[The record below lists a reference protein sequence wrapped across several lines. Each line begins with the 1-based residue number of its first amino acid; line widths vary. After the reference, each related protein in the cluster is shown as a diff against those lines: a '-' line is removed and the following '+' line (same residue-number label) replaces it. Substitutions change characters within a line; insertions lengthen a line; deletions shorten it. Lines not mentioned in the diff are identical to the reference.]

1 MFCPVTSRVKGY
13 PFEMAVPAGL
23 PVSGVVLC
31 EQGGYDKEFMGAG
44 DQTGR
49 WLGMSSPHSGSDC
62 SGFYRE
68 RATYQSRGRRCRNP
82 KRRAGEATVLLA
94 FFTILSF
101 ALSVSVSA
109 EGYPEVVA
117 SFGTTRTLSGAHHAK
132 TLNPDGTSINFWAS
146 DFEGQPAVG
155 VSLSNPHIAAADAYG
170 NVYIADKAGQ
180 AILKISA
187 DGTIHTFAGTHVV
200 GFNGDGPARA
210 TTLQISNPNGLY
222 VLPNGVVFF
231 LDPGNH
237 RIRRVDLDGQMTTV
251 VNDPDPNWAPSG
263 RALWVSR
270 DERIIYYT
278 HEYPPVPPSLVA
290 MGAVVKKWT
299 RQGGIE
305 TVCNQAVGFG
315 NPGNIDVN
323 PIDGKLYVTD
333 RGEEDTTKMN
343 QGLFRIDGMNQR
355 TRMTGDASKP
365 GFSEGKSAIKSFIEE
380 PRGIAFRADGSYFI
394 CGHRDGS
401 VWFVDVAGGLH
412 QYVNGAGK
420 KDSYLLA
427 DGQHPPL
434 IDKNYISQPRSVTL
448 APDGDLLIVSND
460 SGYVFRVE
468 NVAPADVSDLRL
480 RVVGTAVELNW
491 KGVLGRGYRI
501 ERTLDLR
508 PGTWSPV
515 TAVGG
520 SFGTTTYQDSLFLSD
535 SPRFYRILPAL

>member
-1 MFCPVTSRVKGY
+1 MFCR
-13 PFEMAVPAGL
+13 
-23 PVSGVVLC
+23 
-31 EQGGYDKEFMGAG
+31 D
-44 DQTGR
+44 
-49 WLGMSSPHSGSDC
+49 
-62 SGFYRE
+62 
-68 RATYQSRGRRCRNP
+68 RAAYQSPDGRRLDHN
-82 KRRAGEATVLLA
+82 RRAVVATVLGA
-94 FFTILSF
+94 FFSVLSF
-101 ALSVSVSA
+101 TLSVSVSA
-109 EGYPEVVA
+109 EGYPEVVS

-132 TLNPDGTSINFWAS
+132 TLNPDGTSINFWTS
-146 DFEGQPAVG
+146 DFEGQVAAG
-155 VSLSNPHIAAADAYG
+155 VSLSNPHFAAADAYG

-187 DGTIHTFAGTHVV
+187 DGNIHTFAGTHVA
-200 GFNGDGPARA
+200 GFNGDGPAQA

-222 VLPNGVVFF
+222 VLPSGVVFL

-237 RIRRVDLDGQMTTV
+237 RIRRVDLGGQMTTV

-263 RALWVSR
+263 CALWVSR

-278 HEYPPVPPSLVA
+278 HEYPPVPPSHVA
-290 MGAVVKKWT
+290 NGAVVKKWT

-305 TVCNQAVGFG
+305 IVCNQAVGFG

-323 PIDGKLYVTD
+323 PIDEKLYVTD

-343 QGLFRIDGMNQR
+343 QGLFRIDGINQR
-355 TRMTGDASKP
+355 TRVTGDASKP
-365 GFSEGKSAIKSFIEE
+365 VFSEGKLAIKSFIEE

-434 IDKNYISQPRSVTL
+434 VDKNYISQPRSVSS

-468 NVAPADVSDLRL
+468 NVAPAYVSDLRL
-480 RVVGTAVELNW
+480 RVVGTAVELQWN
-491 KGVLGRGYRI
+491 GVFGRGYRI

-508 PGTWSPV
+508 PGTWIPL

-520 SFGTTTYQDSLFLSD
+520 SVGTTTYQDAAFQSD
-535 SPRFYRILPAL
+535 APRFYRILPAL